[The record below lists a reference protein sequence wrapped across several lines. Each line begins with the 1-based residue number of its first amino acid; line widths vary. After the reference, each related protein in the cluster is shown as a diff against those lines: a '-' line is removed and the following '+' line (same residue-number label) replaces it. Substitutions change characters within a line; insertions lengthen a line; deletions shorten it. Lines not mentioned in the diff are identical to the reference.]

1 MRGRTCLIIL
11 LFIVLAV
18 LLGGCQ
24 RGQPSVAKTE
34 IPLLIFQQ
42 VPEGQAAFRGVW
54 NPEAGT
60 LEVDANPSFTL
71 KGAGET
77 DIPPLYWDG
86 GSRIYLFTEH
96 GGKAAVTSH
105 GPTPQASVV
114 QHTGLPPE
122 AVAPVF
128 YASNDRQYVGYGV
141 GNKLGIVEMGPG
153 GVKKQLF
160 SAPEATGEVVPLF
173 LAKREDRLVVLA
185 VLNRPTAAEELFLVR
200 IDAAGKATWVPV
212 ARKGEPQCSFIAGAG
227 VKVGLC
233 GQRLYLESPCGEEI
247 QSLSL
252 DEEKPRLVSEEGLT
266 RELKAVMAD
275 NAPTEGQVRPSFGA
289 YQGLLLVST
298 LTGGA
303 QGRGDETEW
312 LLAFKEGR
320 LLGKMALRLGTGE
333 ATVYANGATKHH
345 QLPSPVAR
353 LLYPAGW

>member
-1 MRGRTCLIIL
+1 
-11 LFIVLAV
+11 VLQ
-18 LLGGCQ
+18 G
-24 RGQPSVAKTE
+24 T
-34 IPLLIFQQ
+34 
-42 VPEGQAAFRGVW
+42 PEGLLAFRATW
-54 NPEAGT
+54 TPQAGT

-252 DEEKPRLVSEEGLT
+252 DEEKPRLVRGADGAGHLGRDGRGEGASAVRRTFSSVWEAKGNAGRAIGL
-266 RELKAVMAD
+266 RKIKA
-275 NAPTEGQVRPSFGA
+275 PLSGQRKQLAFRGSQESPYAFRKSSLLIPACAQIRRIVETFGA
-289 YQGLLLVST
+289 G
-298 LTGGA
+298 
-303 QGRGDETEW
+303 
-312 LLAFKEGR
+312 
-320 LLGKMALRLGTGE
+320 GTGHPGKVE
-333 ATVYANGATKHH
+333 
-345 QLPSPVAR
+345 
-353 LLYPAGW
+353 